1 MMLKISMMIG
11 AVLLAA
17 SSMSAFAAAESCDDG
32 YKSFMKKSSI
42 YYGTLSAADLSDAVH
57 RSFDAY
63 NECKAGDGFSLH
75 GVWDQI
81 LADME
86 KKAKK

>member
-1 MMLKISMMIG
+1 MLKISMVIG
-11 AVLLAA
+11 AVLLA
-17 SSMSAFAAAESCDDG
+17 SSSVSAFAAAETCDDG

-42 YYGTLSAADLSDAVH
+42 YYGTLSATNLSDAVH

-86 KKAKK
+86 TKSRK